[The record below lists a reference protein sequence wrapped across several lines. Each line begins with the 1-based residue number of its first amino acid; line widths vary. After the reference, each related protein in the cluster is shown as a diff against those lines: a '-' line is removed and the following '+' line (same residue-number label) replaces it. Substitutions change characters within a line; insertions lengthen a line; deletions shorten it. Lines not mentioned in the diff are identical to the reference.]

1 MKRVR
6 RRELETIGMSFL
18 DAIFCGFGAILLLFI
33 IARGAEPGL
42 VERDA
47 KALRAELRVLTE
59 ERAELADRR
68 QSLESAIDAR
78 QAEVSKAQQMVAR
91 YQDELTT
98 IEGRYRAARDTAL
111 VQNRISDQLARAQQT
126 LTEEMKRLLAQ
137 RREAPPERERV
148 VGGIPVDSEYIIF
161 VIDTSGSMQS
171 LAWPLMRRKVEET
184 LKLYPRVK
192 GIQVLSDM
200 GQFMFSQYG
209 QVDSRQPRPPPG
221 HHRATARLE
230 ALQQQQPDRG
240 HRGGNPR
247 FLESGSQDQHLRIRR
262 RVHRDVDRRRG
273 AASRSTQPGGCRGQP
288 ARPHP
293 RRGISDGVRAAGGI
307 ELHRGSLRDPHARA
321 RAPERR
327 DVPGTEFSAAVTP
340 AL

>member
-200 GQFMFSQYG
+200 GQFMFSQYAG
-209 QVDSRQPRPPPG
+209 KWIPDSP
-221 HHRATARLE
+221 A
-230 ALQQQQPDRG
+230 
-240 HRGGNPR
+240 
-247 FLESGSQDQHLRIRR
+247 RR
-262 RVHRDVDRRRG
+262 RAIIERLRDWKPFSNSSPIEGIEAAIRVFSNRDRKISIYVFGDEFTGTSIDDVVRRVDQLNQADAAGNRRVRIHG
-273 AASRSTQPGGCRGQP
+273 VGFPTVFGPP
-288 ARPHP
+288 AV
-293 RRGISDGVRAAGGI
+293 SSYTGVRFATLMRELAHRNGGTF
-307 ELHRGSLRDPHARA
+307 LGLS
-321 RAPERR
+321 
-327 DVPGTEFSAAVTP
+327 SAQR
-340 AL
+340 